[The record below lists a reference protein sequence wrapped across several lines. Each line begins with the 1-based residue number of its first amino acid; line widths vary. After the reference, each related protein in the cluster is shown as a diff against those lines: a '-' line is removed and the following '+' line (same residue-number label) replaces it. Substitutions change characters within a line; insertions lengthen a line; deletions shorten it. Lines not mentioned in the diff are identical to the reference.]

1 MKCPHIIRKRAGDE
15 TYDLCELTERP
26 SGRIQPC
33 LIEHG
38 LYECKTWEEIQAAWT
53 KEKTLGDVL
62 INVANISKIK
72 ETNGGRK

>member
-1 MKCPHIIRKRAGDE
+1 MAEERCPHVIRKRAGDE

-38 LYECKTWEEIQAAWT
+38 GECEIYNEWR
-53 KEKTLGDVL
+53 ED
-62 INVANISKIK
+62 
-72 ETNGGRK
+72 E